1 MNELSICTLR
11 DGRHYAWAEYGD
23 PDGLPVLF
31 LHGTPGGRLG
41 VAHHHER
48 YVRQGLHVISPERAG
63 YGASDAAPG
72 RSLTDSA
79 IDLTELLDARGLG
92 PVFVIGG
99 SGGGPHA
106 LAFAAAAP
114 ERVRA
119 AGVLVGA
126 APLMPEETSQLVGI
140 NQKVVSS
147 LDRPDELRVTLEQ
160 LRTVLLEQGLT
171 GLLPDA
177 AESDREQWTR
187 NAEALQRTM
196 ASALAPGIQGMLDD
210 FTAIFGAPWGF
221 DPADVKAPVVWAHGQ
236 DDRNVP
242 LAAAK
247 RVADQL
253 PDCRLITW
261 TDIGHAPGPDLLA
274 ELYTAVLAT
283 ACRRDRH
290 PAAQ

>member
-1 MNELSICTLR
+1 MNELSTCTLR
-11 DGRHYAWAEYGD
+11 DGRQYAWAEYGD

-63 YGASDAAPG
+63 YGASDPAPG

-79 IDLTELLDARGLG
+79 IDVTDLLDARGLG
-92 PVFVIGG
+92 PVFVVGG

-114 ERVRA
+114 ERIRA
-119 AGVLVGA
+119 VGVLAGA
-126 APLMPEETSQLVGI
+126 APLLPEDMSQLVGV
-140 NQKVVSS
+140 NQEIVSF
-147 LDRPDELRVTLEQ
+147 LDRPDELRGYLEQ
-160 LRTVLLEQGLT
+160 LRTGLLEQGLA

-177 AESDREQWTR
+177 PESDRAQWIR
-187 NAEALQRTM
+187 YADALRRTT
-196 ASALAPGIQGMLDD
+196 ASALAPGIQGLFDD
-210 FTAIFGAPWGF
+210 YPAIFGARWAF
-221 DPADVKAPVVWAHGQ
+221 DPADVKAPVVWAHGR

-247 RVADQL
+247 RAAGQL
-253 PDCRLITW
+253 PDCRFITW
-261 TDIGHAPGPDLLA
+261 TDIGHAPGPDLVA
-274 ELYTAVLAT
+274 EFYTAVLAT
-283 ACRRDRH
+283 TCRT
-290 PAAQ
+290 